1 MHLPHYK
8 LTTGISSSI
17 FEFTSQG
24 PKGEIPK
31 IIIFCKLPRNN
42 MFNLAFG
49 DIDLQTGV
57 FNDRT
62 VSGNL
67 DSEKVLATIVNAL
80 FLFFDENPNALIYAK
95 GSTKSRTRLYRMGI
109 SKYIQEIEDDFQV
122 FGERNDIWE
131 EFKPNIDYNSFVIK
145 SK

>member
-1 MHLPHYK
+1 
-8 LTTGISSSI
+8 
-17 FEFTSQG
+17 
-24 PKGEIPK
+24 
-31 IIIFCKLPRNN
+31 

-57 FNDRT
+57 FYDRT

-95 GSTKSRTRLYRMGI
+95 VITKSRTRLYRMGI
-109 SKYIQEIEDDFQV
+109 SKYIQEIADDFQV

-131 EFKPNIDYNSFVIK
+131 EFKLNIDYNSFVIK